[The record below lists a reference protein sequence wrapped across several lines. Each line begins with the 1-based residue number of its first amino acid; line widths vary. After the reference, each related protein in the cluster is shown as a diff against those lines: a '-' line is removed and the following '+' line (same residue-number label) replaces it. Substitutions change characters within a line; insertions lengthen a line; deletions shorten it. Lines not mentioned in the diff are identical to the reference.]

1 MIKAIIFDFDGTLVD
16 TLEDLKDAINKS
28 LLING
33 YTRQYT
39 YEETKSLIGMG
50 TKILCQRA
58 ISYIKHSDEDVEKV
72 FNSFSITYRQIQ
84 CNKTHLFPYVQETLD
99 ELKSRKIKIAIL
111 SNKVEENTLKISNY
125 LFKKGTFDQI
135 VGQRKEFPLKPDP
148 TSLKYL
154 ISLLNVSENEVLY
167 VGDSETDMKTAD
179 NLKLKKV
186 AVTYGYCDEDVLKK
200 YQPNYLVDDFSKLIE
215 IISYENECQIAYKL
229 KE

>member
-50 TKILCQRA
+50 TKVLCQRA
-58 ISYIKHSDEDVEKV
+58 ISYVEHSDEDVEKV
-72 FNSFSITYRQIQ
+72 FNDFSITYRKIQ
-84 CNKTHLFPYVQETLD
+84 CNKTHLFPHVQETLN
-99 ELKSRKIKIAIL
+99 ELKNKEIKLAIL
-111 SNKVEENTLKISNY
+111 SNKVEENTLKIADN
-125 LFKKGTFDQI
+125 LFKKDTFEQI

-154 ISLLNVSENEVLY
+154 ISLLNVSESEVLY
-167 VGDSETDMKTAD
+167 VGDSDTDMKTAD
-179 NLKLKKV
+179 NLNLKKV
-186 AVTYGYCDEDVLKK
+186 AVTYGYRDKDVLKK
-200 YQPNYLVDDFSKLIE
+200 YQPDYLIDDFSKLIE
-215 IISYENECQIAYKL
+215 IISYENKC
-229 KE
+229 